1 MTPASSR
8 RQDLQRRL
16 YVKAQAEKAW
26 RGWGLYGHES
36 QLETRRAAYAMAQQD
51 DGAPGRDG
59 VTCEAIEAAGV
70 DPCLAQRRDERVART
85 SRPWRHRRVEIA
97 PAGGQ
102 VRVLGRP
109 AMRDRVVQGA
119 LKPLLEPICAADVDA
134 GSYG

>member
-8 RQDLQRRL
+8 RQDLQRRR
-16 YVKAQAEKAW
+16 YVKATAEQAG

-36 QLETRRAAYAMAQQD
+36 QLATRRAAYAMAQQD

-59 VTCEAIEAAGV
+59 GTGEAIEAAGV
-70 DPCLAQRRDERVART
+70 DPGLAPRRDERGSRT

-97 PAGGQ
+97 PAGGP

-109 AMRDRVVQGA
+109 AIRDRVVQGA
-119 LKPLLEPICAADVDA
+119 LKPLLEPICAADGDD